1 MHLCTYVVCP
11 NIHVLFTPGISTL
24 NAGGVGAW
32 GCFVCVA
39 RSIKTKTKTQRFISN
54 DTDICVGLEISR
66 WSDLKLSNVDSLPA
80 PFRNI
85 ECGNKFGPED
95 PTKGP
100 ANPINVR
107 PTIRRWM
114 RWIPTCFGHPLCE
127 CFAPNIHGIR
137 WPDGDSSFRAKKT
150 RRLMCYQ

>member
-1 MHLCTYVVCP
+1 MSNGGSTRLCIYVLTSSVP
-11 NIHVLFTPGISTL
+11 ISTFSSHPECH
-24 NAGGVGAW
+24 AGGVGAW

-85 ECGNKFGPED
+85 EC
-95 PTKGP
+95 
-100 ANPINVR
+100 
-107 PTIRRWM
+107 
-114 RWIPTCFGHPLCE
+114 
-127 CFAPNIHGIR
+127 
-137 WPDGDSSFRAKKT
+137 
-150 RRLMCYQ
+150 